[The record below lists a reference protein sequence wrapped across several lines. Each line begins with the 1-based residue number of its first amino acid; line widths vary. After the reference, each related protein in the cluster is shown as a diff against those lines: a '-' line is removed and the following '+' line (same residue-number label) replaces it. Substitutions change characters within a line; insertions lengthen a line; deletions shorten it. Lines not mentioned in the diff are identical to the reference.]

1 MNSQRVVGVIPA
13 RWGSTRFP
21 GKMLAE
27 LCGKPLVQWVFER
40 ASQARSLDSLVVAT
54 DDSRIQQAV
63 EAFGGRVVMTRDD
76 HPSGTDRVAEACDGL
91 DAQVVIN
98 IQGDEP
104 LIDPVLIDSLAD
116 TMIRE
121 TGWDMATAAVPI
133 TDPVDVGDSS
143 VVKVVCA
150 GDGTALFF
158 SRSAIPFDRD
168 KSYTCEDGLYLRHL
182 GIYAYRREFLT
193 TLVAE
198 PPCLLERAER
208 LEQLRALHLGGRIKV
223 VETAFSGI
231 GVDTPD
237 DVPRAET
244 AIKELMES

>member
-63 EAFGGRVVMTRDD
+63 AAFGGRVVMTRDD

-98 IQGDEP
+98 IQGD
-104 LIDPVLIDSLAD
+104 
-116 TMIRE
+116 
-121 TGWDMATAAVPI
+121 
-133 TDPVDVGDSS
+133 
-143 VVKVVCA
+143 
-150 GDGTALFF
+150 
-158 SRSAIPFDRD
+158 
-168 KSYTCEDGLYLRHL
+168 
-182 GIYAYRREFLT
+182 
-193 TLVAE
+193 
-198 PPCLLERAER
+198 
-208 LEQLRALHLGGRIKV
+208 
-223 VETAFSGI
+223 
-231 GVDTPD
+231 
-237 DVPRAET
+237 
-244 AIKELMES
+244 